1 MTITTR
7 RQRQRQENQKRRQRL
22 LAKRAGRMEA
32 ARWCYEQAKWM
43 FEEDNIAGVV
53 YWEREFRK
61 ATAKI

>member
-1 MTITTR
+1 MTITTK

-32 ARWCYEQAKWM
+32 ARFCYEQAKWM
-43 FEEDNIAGVV
+43 YEENCIPGVM
-53 YWEREFRK
+53 YWEQEYKK